1 MRRWWVAGL
10 ALGLVTGTIC
20 AAVAQEA
27 VYVVDQTGA
36 TVLVPQPVERLVC
49 AYGSGTYIVYALGA
63 GDLLVEA
70 WYVGVKGIS
79 QAWDAMFQL
88 EPRLADILA
97 FGDPNVED
105 IVARGAQLVLADAS
119 RHGAFAKQLGDVGIP
134 VMQYGIETPDEL
146 KSAVVLTAQVLG
158 PEAKLRAALFLYDF
172 LRITDT
178 VARDLR
184 GLAVAE
190 RPRVLFI
197 GTDPLKVAS
206 GDMYQTWL
214 IEAAGGVSVSADLR
228 GAWNTVNLEQLLVWD
243 PDVIVIPSYSA
254 VEPSDLASSPDWQA
268 VRAVR
273 EHRVYR
279 MPRVFGPMDTPVPE
293 SLLGVLWLA
302 NALHPGTLTLDLEV
316 EVAAFYTTYY
326 DYSLSSAQLE
336 SLSHP

>member
-1 MRRWWVAGL
+1 VRRWWVAGL
-10 ALGLVTGTIC
+10 ALGIVTGTIC
-20 AAVAQEA
+20 VAVAQEA

-36 TVLVPQPVERLVC
+36 TVLVAQPVERLVC

-79 QAWDAMFQL
+79 QAWYAMFQL

-119 RHGAFAKQLGDVGIP
+119 RHGVFAKQLGDVGIP
-134 VMQYGIETPDEL
+134 VMQYRIETPDEL
-146 KSAVVLTAQVLG
+146 KAAMVLTAQVLG

-172 LRITDT
+172 LRITGT
-178 VARDLR
+178 VARDLQ

-228 GAWNTVNLEQLLVWD
+228 GAWNTVNLEQVLVWD
-243 PDVIVIPSYSA
+243 PEVIVIPSYSP
-254 VEPSDLASSPDWQA
+254 VEPSDLASSLEWQA

-273 EHRVYR
+273 DNCIYR
-279 MPRVFGPMDTPVPE
+279 MPRLFGPMDTPVPE

-302 NALHPGTLTLDLEV
+302 DALHPGTVTLDLER
-316 EVAAFYTTYY
+316 EMAAFYATYY
-326 DYSLSSAQLE
+326 DYSLSEAEL
-336 SLSHP
+336 LLLTHP